1 MQLVLNGL
9 NTSCLES
16 YKFTRMYALSQKS
29 VPMKE
34 IDKKIIQESKPKGL
48 EDVAYEAARCDYLP
62 PEYITFLITD
72 LGVLAPSSV
81 SDELIKLYS

>member
-1 MQLVLNGL
+1 
-9 NTSCLES
+9 
-16 YKFTRMYALSQKS
+16 MYALSQKS

-34 IDKKIIQESKPKGL
+34 IDRKIIQETKPKGL

-81 SDELIKLYS
+81 SDELIKLYSSSVCHKQVYF

>member
-1 MQLVLNGL
+1 M
-9 NTSCLES
+9 LES

-29 VPMKE
+29 VPMKA
-34 IDKKIIQESKPKGL
+34 IDRKIIQESKPKGL
-48 EDVAYEAARCDYLP
+48 EDVSYDAARCDYLP